1 MSRRRFGA
9 RSWAPLLLALALVA
23 SACGGAEEEPTEV
36 AEPEEVEEVEEAEEE
51 PTGEPI
57 RVGGSLALTGFLS
70 PNGLIHKVAGELY
83 VDRLN
88 AAGGLLGR
96 PVEFIIIDDESSP
109 DKAAAA
115 YERLITEEQVDM
127 IMGPYGTGTIA
138 AAIQVAERHG
148 YVIPHHTGSLTYT
161 YGYDCAFPA
170 WSSGRYP
177 NQTIMGDILDMLEAT
192 DDPPETIGFLV
203 NQFPGSNYVAYGSDE
218 GDAGDRMGAVQVAK
232 DRGYEVVV
240 DVAYPTDIADF
251 GPLAARVRQAKPDFL
266 WVGGLGLDAAN
277 LIQAME
283 ALNYRPKG
291 EFYLWSAPA
300 PLEQMGDP
308 GQGVMLASMFE
319 LTMPLAQS
327 QEIQEIAAE
336 FAERAEAE
344 GAYPL
349 FTTQA
354 AASWM
359 GWDFLVAGV
368 EGAGS
373 TDQAAVCEWMQNN
386 TITTTTGGSVE
397 FNLDENNYYGD
408 RSKVAQLQGD
418 AWEVVWPPEDQSTDL
433 LWPAPPATG

>member
-327 QEIQEIAAE
+327 QEIQEIAASSSGRRP
-336 FAERAEAE
+336 RAPTRSSRRRPPPLGWAGTSWWRVSREPDRPIRQPSASGCRTTPLRRRQE
-344 GAYPL
+344 GA
-349 FTTQA
+349 
-354 AASWM
+354 SS
-359 GWDFLVAGV
+359 
-368 EGAGS
+368 S
-373 TDQAAVCEWMQNN
+373 TS
-386 TITTTTGGSVE
+386 TRTTTT
-397 FNLDENNYYGD
+397 
-408 RSKVAQLQGD
+408 
-418 AWEVVWPPEDQSTDL
+418 
-433 LWPAPPATG
+433 ATGRRSRSCRATPGRSSGRPRTRAPISCGRRLRPRAE

>member
-1 MSRRRFGA
+1 MRSRRWYRPLP
-9 RSWAPLLLALALVA
+9 WASLLLVMALVA
-23 SACGGAEEEPTEV
+23 SACQGGDGETATEGGGQTGQ
-36 AEPEEVEEVEEAEEE
+36 ETGEAS
-51 PTGEPI
+51 GEPI
-57 RVGGSLALTGFLS
+57 RIGGSLSLTGFLA

-88 AAGGLLGR
+88 EAGGLLGR
-96 PVEFIIIDDESSP
+96 PVEFVIIDDESSE

-115 YERLITEEQVDM
+115 YERLITEEQVDL

-138 AAIQVAERHG
+138 AALQVAERHG
-148 YVIPHHTGSLTYT
+148 YAIPHHTGSLTYAYT
-161 YGYDCAFPA
+161 YDCAFPA

-192 DDPPETIGFLV
+192 DDPPQTIGFLV
-203 NQFPGSNYVAYGSDE
+203 NQFPGSNYVAYGTDE
-218 GDAGDRMGAVQVAK
+218 GDPQDATGAVQVAK
-232 DRGYEVVV
+232 ERGYEVVL
-240 DVAYPTDIADF
+240 DVAYPTEISDF
-251 GPLAARVRQAKPDFL
+251 GPLAARVREANPDFL

-300 PLEQMGDP
+300 PLEEMGEP
-308 GQGVMLASMFE
+308 AEGAMLASMFE
-319 LTMPLAQS
+319 LTMPQAQTP
-327 QEIQEIAAE
+327 EVQEIAGE
-336 FAERAEAE
+336 FATRAEAE

-359 GWDFLVAGV
+359 AWDFLVAGV

-373 TDQAAVCEWMQNN
+373 LEQDTICEWLQNN
-386 TITTTTGGSVE
+386 PVETTTGGTVDFRLE
-397 FNLDENNYYGD
+397 ENNYYGD
-408 RSKVAQLQGD
+408 RSKVAQWQGD
-418 AWEVVWPPEDQSTDL
+418 AWETVWPEEHQSTDL
-433 LWPAPPATG
+433 MWPAPVATE